1 MEELAVLAEMD
12 AKGEELHV
20 PLGLANS
27 AQYAGKTLITDSR
40 VPGRLLGKQAV
51 YEEIGAEPYVVE
63 VISSGYKLEFD
74 VEPPPSFTQNNKS
87 AREDP
92 EFVRAEL
99 GRLEELGC
107 IERVQ
112 EQPFIVLPLSK
123 VFSGKMRLV
132 VDASRG
138 LNPYCTSH
146 GVKVGW
152 PPFQLLIFSLVLF
165 SSPRCCPSLPSW
177 RTSRTCR
184 GR

>member
-1 MEELAVLAEMD
+1 MKRLAVLAEME

-20 PLGLANS
+20 PLGLANN
-27 AQYAGKTLITDSR
+27 AQYSGKTLVTDSR

-51 YEEIGAEPYVVE
+51 YIEIGAEPYVVE

-74 VEPPPSFTQNNKS
+74 MEPPASFTQNNKS

-92 EFVRAEL
+92 AFVRAEL

-107 IERVQ
+107 IEKVQ
-112 EQPFIVLPLSK
+112 QRPYIVLPLSK

-146 GVKVGW
+146 GVKVGC
-152 PPFQLLIFSLVLF
+152 PPL
-165 SSPRCCPSLPSW
+165 
-177 RTSRTCR
+177 
-184 GR
+184 